1 MGIFGALNTAV
12 SGLKAQSFALENIS
26 GNIANSSTTAY
37 KRTDTSF
44 QDLVLG
50 GERPVKTQTAGSV
63 MAYARQ
69 TNDVGASPT
78 ASSSSTSLAIN
89 GSGYLIVQDATGS
102 VNGSPTFGGGDLY
115 TRRGD
120 FDLDKNGYM
129 VNGPGYYLKGY
140 ALDPA
145 TGNRTGSSTEMIQI
159 DGAPFP
165 AAATGSITYNA
176 NLPSEPKTANYV
188 AGDESSWLLDPTLGS
203 TISAN
208 ESDAFLNSSV
218 AGDSVTVYDASGA
231 SYDVQFRWG
240 KLTNADATAGTGDAW
255 ALFYQSN
262 TAATGDETAWT
273 QVDADATGAG
283 TQAFAFTD
291 GRLTTPSN
299 GAATLSGLTID
310 GTSLGDVALS
320 TGTAGLTQFADAT
333 GLVDTSRVSQDG
345 AAAGDYLGVEITDGG
360 QVVASYSNGRTRALY
375 DIPVATFAAENQL
388 QKLDGGAFAATVAS
402 GDPTIGDGSAIVGSA
417 LEQSNVDI
425 ADEFTKLIV
434 TQQAY
439 SANTRVVTTSDS
451 MLQEAL
457 AMIR

>member
-37 KRTDTSF
+37 KRTDTAFS
-44 QDLVLG
+44 DLVLG
-50 GERPVKTQTAGSV
+50 GERSNKTRTAGSV
-63 MAYARQ
+63 MAYTRQ
-69 TNDVGASPT
+69 TNSVGASPT
-78 ASSSSTSLAIN
+78 ASSSSTSLAVN

-102 VNGSPTFGGGDLY
+102 VNGAPTFGGGDLY

-120 FDLDKNGYM
+120 FELDKNGYL

-140 ALDPA
+140 ALDPT
-145 TGNRTGSSTEMIQI
+145 TGARTGSSTELIQV
-159 DGAPFP
+159 DGAPYP
-165 AAATGSITYNA
+165 AAATGAITYNA
-176 NLPSEPKTANYV
+176 NLPSEPKTTNYV
-188 AGDESSWLLDPTLGS
+188 SGDESSWLLGSTLGS
-203 TISAN
+203 TISAS
-208 ESDAFLNSSV
+208 ESDAFLASSV
-218 AGDSVTVYDASGA
+218 AGDSVTVYDGAGA

-240 KLTNADATAGTGDAW
+240 KLTNADATAGTSDTW

-262 TAATGDETAWT
+262 SSATGDETAWT
-273 QVDADATGAG
+273 QVDADAATAG
-283 TQAFAFTD
+283 TQAFTFED
-291 GRLTTPSN
+291 GVLTSPAGGSATIAGLSIN
-299 GAATLSGLTID
+299 GTN
-310 GTSLGDVALS
+310 LGDVTLS
-320 TGTAGLTQFADAT
+320 TGATGLTQYADAT

-345 AAAGDYLGVEITDGG
+345 SAAGDYLGLEITDGG

-388 QKLDGGAFAATVAS
+388 QQLDGGAFAATVAS
-402 GDPTIGDGSAIVGSA
+402 GDPTIGDGSSIVGSA